1 MTSIDTL
8 LISREI
14 DILCYLCGM
23 TVRIWCFNAHGLK
36 LYEMR
41 NHILASVFCL
51 YTRAEPR
58 RDLTFSREQ
67 PEREGRRPWV
77 FPISQFFFLFFFF
90 KLFRIGYVAEDT
102 NPYEASV
109 SSAIGSRLG
118 S

>member
-1 MTSIDTL
+1 MASIDTL

-36 LYEMR
+36 LYGMR

-51 YTRAEPR
+51 YTRAAPR

-67 PEREGRRPWV
+67 PEQEGHGCSRLV
-77 FPISQFFFLFFFF
+77 SFFLLFFF
-90 KLFRIGYVAEDT
+90 KLFRIGYVAEYT

>member
-1 MTSIDTL
+1 
-8 LISREI
+8 
-14 DILCYLCGM
+14 M

-36 LYEMR
+36 LYGMR

-51 YTRAEPR
+51 YTRAAPR

-67 PEREGRRPWV
+67 PEQEGHGCSRLV
-77 FPISQFFFLFFFF
+77 SFFLFFFF